1 MRNPRSIAR
10 VASVITLL
18 ASVTCTPAAED
29 EDAIAPLAQA
39 LTFHA
44 SFDNGPDADFA
55 LGNATLYTASSYD
68 EQDEAAA
75 GIGSPD
81 IEIVEGSGRFGSA
94 LEFKKKN
101 TFAVFYHA
109 EDNVAFSG
117 SNWSGTVSFWLSLEP
132 AEDLE
137 PGFTDPIQITDVAY
151 NDAAIWVDFTGD
163 NPRQFRLGI
172 FGDLAVWNPD
182 NLSAND
188 FPLFLERLISVDPP
202 PFARGEWTHVAITF
216 TGLGSED
223 GGTANLYLNGD
234 PQPKTMEGIGEPF
247 TWDMSRAAI
256 RLGVN
261 YVGRYDELALFNR
274 PLTPEEV
281 RTLHGMEGGVAAL
294 HR

>member
-1 MRNPRSIAR
+1 MGNPRSIAR
-10 VASVITLL
+10 IASVITLL
-18 ASVTCTPAAED
+18 ASVACTPAAED
-29 EDAIAPLAQA
+29 EDTIAPLAQA

-81 IEIVEGSGRFGSA
+81 IEIVEGSGRFGNA
-94 LEFKKKN
+94 LEFKKQN
-101 TFAVFYHA
+101 TFAVFCRA

-188 FPLFLERLISVDPP
+188 FPFFLERLISVDPP

-223 GGTANLYLNGD
+223 GGTANLYLNGEA
-234 PQPKTMEGIGEPF
+234 QPKTMEGIGEPF
-247 TWDMSRAAI
+247 TWDMSRAAS

-261 YVGRYDELALFNR
+261 FVGRFDELALFNR

-281 RTLHGMEGGVAAL
+281 RTLGGMEGGVAAL
-294 HR
+294 H

>member
-1 MRNPRSIAR
+1 MGNPRSIAR
-10 VASVITLL
+10 IASVITLL
-18 ASVTCTPAAED
+18 ASVACTPAAED
-29 EDAIAPLAQA
+29 EDTIAPLAQA

-81 IEIVEGSGRFGSA
+81 IEIVEGSGRFGNA
-94 LEFKKKN
+94 LEFKKQN
-101 TFAVFYHA
+101 TFAVFCRA

-137 PGFTDPIQITDVAY
+137 PGFTDPIQITDAAY

-188 FPLFLERLISVDPP
+188 FPFFLERLISVDPP

-223 GGTANLYLNGD
+223 GGTANLYLNGEA
-234 PQPKTMEGIGEPF
+234 QPKTMEGIGEPF

-261 YVGRYDELALFNR
+261 FVGRFDELALFNR

-281 RTLHGMEGGVAAL
+281 RTLGGMEGGVAAL
-294 HR
+294 H

>member
-10 VASVITLL
+10 VASVIALL
-18 ASVTCTPAAED
+18 ASVTCTPAAD
-29 EDAIAPLAQA
+29 GEDAIAPLAQA

-68 EQDEAAA
+68 EQDEATA

-81 IEIVEGSGRFGSA
+81 IEIVEGSGRFGNA
-94 LEFKKKN
+94 LEFKKQN
-101 TFAVFYHA
+101 TFAVFYRA

-117 SNWSGTVSFWLSLEP
+117 SNWSGTVSLWLSLEP

-137 PGFTDPIQITDVAY
+137 PVFTDPIQITDVAY
-151 NDAAIWVDFTGD
+151 NDAAIWVDFTD
-163 NPRQFRLGI
+163 ANPRQFRLGI

-188 FPLFLERLISVDPP
+188 VPVFLERLITVDPP

-234 PQPKTMEGIGEPF
+234 PQPKTMEGVGEPF

-256 RLGVN
+256 RLGLN
-261 YVGRYDELALFNR
+261 YVGRFDELALFNR

-281 RTLHGMEGGVAAL
+281 RTLGGMEDGVAAL
-294 HR
+294 LR

>member
-1 MRNPRSIAR
+1 MKNPRSIAR
-10 VASVITLL
+10 ITSVITLL
-18 ASVTCTPAAED
+18 ASVACTPAAED

-68 EQDEAAA
+68 EQDEAEA

-81 IEIVEGSGRFGSA
+81 VEIVEGSGRFGNA

-101 TFAVFYHA
+101 TFAVFYRA

-117 SNWSGTVSFWLSLEP
+117 SNWSGTLSFWLSLEP

-137 PGFTDPIQITDVAY
+137 PGFTDPIQITDAAY

-188 FPLFLERLISVDPP
+188 FPFFLERLISVDPP

-223 GGTANLYLNGD
+223 GGTANLYLNGE

-261 YVGRYDELALFNR
+261 FVGRFDELALFNR

-281 RTLHGMEGGVAAL
+281 TTLSGMEGGVAAL
-294 HR
+294 H

>member
-1 MRNPRSIAR
+1 MGNPRSIAR
-10 VASVITLL
+10 IASVITLL
-18 ASVTCTPAAED
+18 ASVACTPAAED
-29 EDAIAPLAQA
+29 EDTIAPLAQA

-81 IEIVEGSGRFGSA
+81 IEIVEGSGRFGNA
-94 LEFKKKN
+94 LEFKKQN
-101 TFAVFYHA
+101 TFAVFYRA

-137 PGFTDPIQITDVAY
+137 PGFTDPIQITDAAY

-188 FPLFLERLISVDPP
+188 FPFFLERLISVDPP

-223 GGTANLYLNGD
+223 GGTANLYLNGEA
-234 PQPKTMEGIGEPF
+234 QPKTMEGIGEPF
-247 TWDMSRAAI
+247 TWDMSRAAS

-261 YVGRYDELALFNR
+261 FVGRFDELALFNR

-281 RTLHGMEGGVAAL
+281 RTLGGMEGGVAAL
-294 HR
+294 H

>member
-10 VASVITLL
+10 VASVIALL
-18 ASVTCTPAAED
+18 ASVTCTPAAD
-29 EDAIAPLAQA
+29 GEDAIAPLAQA

-81 IEIVEGSGRFGSA
+81 IEIIEGSGRFGNA
-94 LEFKKKN
+94 LEFKKQN
-101 TFAVFYHA
+101 TFAVFYRA

-117 SNWSGTVSFWLSLEP
+117 SNWSGTVSLWLSLEP

-137 PGFTDPIQITDVAY
+137 PVFTDPIQITDVAY
-151 NDAAIWVDFTGD
+151 NDAAIWVDFTGA

-247 TWDMSRAAI
+247 TWDISRAAI